1 VDSSRKLRKELG
13 YEIAKLHGLQ
23 QSVDLTR
30 DEASA
35 QALALKVREQAGVC
49 LGLLDHYQ
57 SSVPGRMWSDAERR
71 CKPLRE
77 ELKRT
82 EWLFRTNSGEW
93 QRRTVRPSYAVDTGD
108 WTFDDYFVG
117 LDGRDSNTDEDGSG
131 ADVASHAASSHS
143 DVEADDRQF
152 DGHMTLGDDEND
164 ESEADVALFMA
175 SSRSDAEAEDRQLF
189 DSIMALVDDDNDE
202 SEADVASHVPSARSE
217 TETDDQQYFDDL
229 MALVD
234 DVSQE
239 RVMAKGSLRF
249 TLPTDGGV
257 PEQNMLV
264 LVPSETGLVYEHQYG
279 GLSPRHAEVEGFLV
293 PAWAH
298 PKARD
303 ALDQLFSVDLGGNGV
318 RDDDRSEVVSRV
330 GDAVAR
336 ILYCGTDDRMAP
348 LRIDEER
355 VDEMDEAWV
364 PVLTP
369 DGPAY
374 LTWTNSDRAQTAPAR
389 RTWEWHSFV

>member
-1 VDSSRKLRKELG
+1 MESSRKLRKELG

-35 QALALKVREQAGVC
+35 QALALKVRDQAGIC
-49 LGLLDHYQ
+49 LGLLDQYQ

-93 QRRTVRPSYAVDTGD
+93 QRRTVQRSYKVDTGD
-108 WTFDDYFVG
+108 WTWDDFFVD
-117 LDGRDSNTDEDGSG
+117 LDGRDSNSDADGSETN
-131 ADVASHAASSHS
+131 VALQMASSRS
-143 DVEADDRQF
+143 DVEADDRQYF
-152 DGHMTLGDDEND
+152 DG
-164 ESEADVALFMA
+164 
-175 SSRSDAEAEDRQLF
+175 
-189 DSIMALVDDDNDE
+189 
-202 SEADVASHVPSARSE
+202 
-217 TETDDQQYFDDL
+217 L

-234 DVSQE
+234 DVTQE
-239 RVMAKGSLRF
+239 RATEKGSLRF
-249 TLPTDGGV
+249 TLPTGGGS

-279 GLSPRHAEVEGFLV
+279 GLSSRHAEVEGFLV
-293 PAWAH
+293 PVR
-298 PKARD
+298 ARPAARE
-303 ALDQLFSVDLGGNGV
+303 ALDQLFLVDLGGNGV
-318 RDDDRSEVVSRV
+318 RDDDRSEAVSRV
-330 GDAVAR
+330 GDAIRR
-336 ILYCGTDDRMAP
+336 ILYRGTDDRMAP
-348 LRIDEER
+348 LRIDEGR
-355 VDEMDEAWV
+355 VNELDEAWV

-374 LTWTNSDRAQTAPAR
+374 LTWINSDRAQSAPTR